1 MRTINKFVSLLILFS
16 LLGGMAVSCK
26 PKKCANFT
34 DERKNHSVKYNRKG
48 LVKKKH

>member
-1 MRTINKFVSLLILFS
+1 MKKIIPYTLIVFM
-16 LLGGMAVSCK
+16 LLGIAGSCK

-48 LVKKKH
+48 LVKKK